1 MDRRIEVKVFGNHL
15 WKDGNR
21 AGVQG
26 EGNVTTLRISF
37 DEGWDEYAKSIT
49 FFDAKGRNPV
59 KRVLGVDLLE
69 DAADNTLVYL
79 CKIPPEPLTE
89 AGWCS
94 FIIEGYIDEARQ
106 RSVET
111 QLEVMPARDTDDA
124 VVPGAPTPTQAE
136 QLQGEIQKIKDDV
149 QMAAQGAQNAELAG
163 QYAATA
169 AESAQAAE
177 ESAEAAETAVSSIG
191 TSVEDAAASAAA
203 AKASETAAGESAE
216 EAAESARAAAAS
228 ETNAEAAAALAEEA
242 KGETERFMEAT
253 AEIEDRVGNQVILA
267 EQYKD
272 DASAARASANHA
284 AREAVVSAEAAEA
297 AQAAAAASAGAAAG
311 SEVNAKAS
319 EEAAVKS
326 ERSAGIYSVAA
337 SESFSGAKT
346 AEESARDAQTAAE
359 KARDE
364 AIEAAESAI
373 LPSPKDI
380 GAIPAPET
388 AEPWQMLVVAAVDE
402 NGKPTSWTTL
412 GIPEESEVRVV
423 DYWSSYEDVVD
434 AVDFSKIV
442 RYAGDGEYLD
452 FDRMGLNA
460 DGTAFTYIFRKARQ
474 GGFSVAEI
482 SPDGWTTYTEP
493 FEASGGIYMGEI
505 DKAVEEAKSY
515 TDEKVKGL
523 GKGDMLASVYD
534 PAGLKKDIFLYIG
547 EMTSDALTDARAYAD
562 ELLEGAQVSS
572 GGGVLECYLDQT
584 EFWEVNDAYQSG
596 SRVVLWD
603 NNELWNLVYAE
614 TDVEYRFQNVSPDG
628 IRTAYLTEEGWSNG
642 YDEFSS
648 GGSAYA
654 MARIGWVEL
663 PADAWESNGNLH
675 SQVVEIEGVTE
686 CSQVDLTPSVE
697 QLAIF
702 YEKDLTFVTENE
714 DGVVTV
720 YAIGQKPANDYTIQ
734 VTITEVEV

>member
-59 KRVLGVDLLE
+59 KRELGPDLLE
-69 DAADNTLVYL
+69 DTADNTLVYL

-94 FIIEGYIDEARQ
+94 FIIEGYIEEARQ

-111 QLEVMPARDTDDA
+111 QLEVMPARDTGDA

-136 QLQGEIQKIKDDV
+136 QLQLEIQKIKDDV
-149 QMAAQGAQNAELAG
+149 QMAAQGAQSAELAG
-163 QYAATA
+163 LYAAAA
-169 AESAQAAE
+169 AESAQAAAV
-177 ESAEAAETAVSSIG
+177 SAEAAETAVSSIG

-203 AKASETAAGESAE
+203 ASGYKTAASGSASRAQTAASQAESAE
-216 EAAESARAAAAS
+216 RDAKGYANAAQAVADALEMYDHAAEQAAAEAENAAKRAEDAENRVLKTEQNINTDTNAAQQSAAAAETARDDARAARDASQRYSMDSEAWAGTASGFAHDASVSKASAESAKSSAESAAA
-228 ETNAEAAAALAEEA
+228 
-242 KGETERFMEAT
+242 K
-253 AEIEDRVGNQVILA
+253 
-267 EQYKD
+267 
-272 DASAARASANHA
+272 
-284 AREAVVSAEAAEA
+284 AEA
-297 AQAAAAASAGAAAG
+297 AQA
-311 SEVNAKAS
+311 
-319 EEAAVKS
+319 
-326 ERSAGIYSVAA
+326 
-337 SESFSGAKT
+337 
-346 AEESARDAQTAAE
+346 AAE

-364 AIEAAESAI
+364 AVAAAGNAGGGGVGNIDTTALLDKATYDPQGKNTDIFQYVDLKVSAI
-373 LPSPKDI
+373 
-380 GAIPAPET
+380 
-388 AEPWQMLVVAAVDE
+388 
-402 NGKPTSWTTL
+402 PTPNVSGYISTH
-412 GIPEESEVRVV
+412 
-423 DYWSSYEDVVD
+423 
-434 AVDFSKIV
+434 
-442 RYAGDGEYLD
+442 
-452 FDRMGLNA
+452 NA
-460 DGTAFTYIFRKARQ
+460 DNTAHADIR
-474 GGFSVAEI
+474 EI
-482 SPDGWTTYTEP
+482 ANS
-493 FEASGGIYMGEI
+493 A
-505 DKAVEEAKSY
+505 AAAAAAAKTY

-534 PAGLKKDIFLYIG
+534 PAGLKKDIFHYIG
-547 EMTSDALTDARAYAD
+547 EMTSDALADARAYAD

-603 NNELWNLVYAE
+603 NNELWPLVYAN
-614 TDVEYRFQNVSPDG
+614 TDNEYRFQNVSPDG

-675 SQVVEIEGVTE
+675 SQVVDIEGVTE
-686 CSQVDLTPSVE
+686 FSQVDLTPSVE

-720 YAIGQKPANDYTIQ
+720 YAIGQKPTNDYTIQ